1 MWRICLSKKKKSKP
15 KGKRKGKGRNTG
27 PQDYAVRRVRL
38 PDEGELLGIVT
49 RLLGNDRVVV
59 KCTDGITRTCR
70 IPGRMRKRVWIRAD
84 DVVLVTPWDFQDEKA
99 DIIWRYNP
107 GQVRFLEER
116 GYLDI

>member
-1 MWRICLSKKKKSKP
+1 LSKRK
-15 KGKRKGKGRNTG
+15 KGKKTKGKKGKGKNTG

-49 RLLGNDRVVV
+49 RLLGNDRVMV
-59 KCTDGITRTCR
+59 KCTDGVTRTCR

-107 GQVRFLEER
+107 GQVRFLEQR
-116 GYLDI
+116 GYLNL